1 MAYLLRLS
9 PRGRPYPPIL
19 KIAKLSTSG
28 FIFIMSGMVEGIQLN
43 VVDGPILWLEPQ
55 SEGALDNNSVPK
67 GLSCVDAGDEVAG
80 FGGDDVVDFCLQG
93 FVDFDGSLAGGG
105 ERGSAG
111 AVALDELAAQLAF
124 GFVYNAPGLGIRHT
138 HALGGTVERVLA
150 GNTLQQQDAAMT
162 KHARQILVARLN
174 DQLCRRL
181 VLHTLHVFPLKC
193 LLGKRKAC
201 VKPSCAL
208 LKSCIVAVKV
218 R

>member
-1 MAYLLRLS
+1 M
-9 PRGRPYPPIL
+9 
-19 KIAKLSTSG
+19 
-28 FIFIMSGMVEGIQLN
+28 
-43 VVDGPILWLEPQ
+43 
-55 SEGALDNNSVPK
+55 DNDSVPK
-67 GLSCVDAGDEVAG
+67 GLFCVDSGDEGVG
-80 FGGDDVVDFCLQG
+80 FGGDDLVDVGLQL
-93 FVDFDGSLAGGG
+93 FVGRYGSLAGGG

-111 AVALDELAAQLAF
+111 SVALDEFAAQLAF
-124 GFVYNAPGLGIRHT
+124 GLIHNAPSLGIRHA

-150 GNTLQQQDAAMT
+150 GDTLQQQDAAMAED
-162 KHARQILVARLN
+162 ARQISVARLN

-181 VLHTLHVFPLKC
+181 VLHALHVSPLKC

>member
-1 MAYLLRLS
+1 
-9 PRGRPYPPIL
+9 
-19 KIAKLSTSG
+19 
-28 FIFIMSGMVEGIQLN
+28 MSGVVEGIQLN
-43 VVDGPILWLEPQ
+43 VVDGPVLWSEPQ

-67 GLSCVDAGDEVAG
+67 GLSCVDACDEAAG
-80 FGGDDVVDFCLQG
+80 FGGDDVVDVGLQLFIG
-93 FVDFDGSLAGGG
+93 RYGSLAGRR

-111 AVALDELAAQLAF
+111 PVSLDELAAQLPF
-124 GFVYNAPGLGIRHT
+124 GLVHNTPGLGICHA
-138 HALGGTVERVLA
+138 HALCGTVERVLA
-150 GNTLQQQDAAMT
+150 GDTLQQQDAAMT

-181 VLHTLHVFPLKC
+181 VLHTPHVSPLKC

>member
-1 MAYLLRLS
+1 
-9 PRGRPYPPIL
+9 
-19 KIAKLSTSG
+19 
-28 FIFIMSGMVEGIQLN
+28 MSGMVEGIQLN
-43 VVDGPILWLEPQ
+43 VVDGPVLWHEPQ
-55 SEGALDNNSVPK
+55 SEGTVDNNSVPK
-67 GLSCVDAGDEVAG
+67 GLLCIDAGDEVVG
-80 FGGDDVVDFCLQG
+80 FGGNDVVDVGLQLL
-93 FVDFDGSLAGGG
+93 VDRYGSLAGGG

-124 GFVYNAPGLGIRHT
+124 GLVHNAPGLGICHA

-150 GNTLQQQDAAMT
+150 GDTLQQQDAAVAED
-162 KHARQILVARLN
+162 ARQILVARLN

-181 VLHTLHVFPLKC
+181 VLHVLHVSPLKC

>member
-1 MAYLLRLS
+1 
-9 PRGRPYPPIL
+9 
-19 KIAKLSTSG
+19 
-28 FIFIMSGMVEGIQLN
+28 MVEGIQLN
-43 VVDGPILWLEPQ
+43 VVDGPVLWSEPQ

-67 GLSCVDAGDEVAG
+67 GLSCVDAGDEGLG
-80 FGGDDVVDFCLQG
+80 FYGDDLVYVGLQG

-111 AVALDELAAQLAF
+111 AVALDEFASQLPF
-124 GFVYNAPGLGIRHT
+124 GFVHNAPDLGIRHA
-138 HALGGTVERVLA
+138 HALGGAVERVLA
-150 GNTLQQQDAAMT
+150 GNTLQQQNAAVT
-162 KHARQILVARLN
+162 KHARQIFVARLN
-174 DQLCRRL
+174 DQLCRRP
-181 VLHTLHVFPLKC
+181 VLHTPHVFPLKC

>member
-1 MAYLLRLS
+1 
-9 PRGRPYPPIL
+9 
-19 KIAKLSTSG
+19 
-28 FIFIMSGMVEGIQLN
+28 MVEGIQLN

-67 GLSCVDAGDEVAG
+67 GLSCVDACDEVVG
-80 FGGDDVVDFCLQG
+80 FGGDDVVDLALQRL
-93 FVDFDGSLAGGG
+93 VDFDGSLSGGG
-105 ERGSAG
+105 EGGSAG
-111 AVALDELAAQLAF
+111 AVALDELAAQLTF
-124 GFVYNAPGLGIRHT
+124 GLVHDAPGLGIRHA
-138 HALGGTVERVLA
+138 HALGGAVERVLA
-150 GNTLQQQDAAMT
+150 GDTLQQQDAAMT

-181 VLHTLHVFPLKC
+181 VLHTLHVSPLKC
-193 LLGKRKAC
+193 LLGKRKAR

>member
-1 MAYLLRLS
+1 MAIRPRPKWLL
-9 PRGRPYPPIL
+9 
-19 KIAKLSTSG
+19 
-28 FIFIMSGMVEGIQLN
+28 F
-43 VVDGPILWLEPQ
+43 
-55 SEGALDNNSVPK
+55 
-67 GLSCVDAGDEVAG
+67 DAGDEGVG

-93 FVDFDGSLAGGG
+93 FVDFDGSLSGGG

-124 GFVYNAPGLGIRHT
+124 GFVHNAPGLGICHA

-150 GNTLQQQDAAMT
+150 GNPLQQQDAAVAED
-162 KHARQILVARLN
+162 ARQILVARLN

-181 VLHTLHVFPLKC
+181 VLHMLHVSPLKC

>member
-1 MAYLLRLS
+1 
-9 PRGRPYPPIL
+9 
-19 KIAKLSTSG
+19 
-28 FIFIMSGMVEGIQLN
+28 MSGMVEGIQLN
-43 VVDGPILWLEPQ
+43 VVDGPVLWREPQ
-55 SEGALDNNSVPK
+55 SEGAADNISAPK
-67 GLSCVDAGDEVAG
+67 GLPCVDAGDEDVG
-80 FGGDDVVDFCLQG
+80 FGSYDLVYVGLQLLVDRY
-93 FVDFDGSLAGGG
+93 GSLAGGG

-111 AVALDELAAQLAF
+111 SVALDELASQLAF
-124 GFVYNAPGLGIRHT
+124 GFVHNAPCLGICHA
-138 HALGGTVERVLA
+138 HALGGAVERVLA

-162 KHARQILVARLN
+162 KHARQILLARLN

-181 VLHTLHVFPLKC
+181 VLHTLHVSPLKC

>member
-1 MAYLLRLS
+1 MRRGCVAKK
-9 PRGRPYPPIL
+9 PRP
-19 KIAKLSTSG
+19 KLAT
-28 FIFIMSGMVEGIQLN
+28 L
-43 VVDGPILWLEPQ
+43 
-55 SEGALDNNSVPK
+55 
-67 GLSCVDAGDEVAG
+67 VDAGDEVVS
-80 FGGDDVVDFCLQG
+80 FGGDDVVDVGLQLL
-93 FVDFDGSLAGGG
+93 VDRYGSLAGGG

-111 AVALDELAAQLAF
+111 SVALDEFAAQLAF
-124 GFVYNAPGLGIRHT
+124 GLVHDAPGLGIRHA
-138 HALGGTVERVLA
+138 HALGGAIERVLA

-162 KHARQILVARLN
+162 KHARQIFVTRLN

-181 VLHTLHVFPLKC
+181 VLHTLHVSPLKC

>member
-1 MAYLLRLS
+1 
-9 PRGRPYPPIL
+9 
-19 KIAKLSTSG
+19 
-28 FIFIMSGMVEGIQLN
+28 MSGMVEGIQLN
-43 VVDGPILWLEPQ
+43 VVDGPILWREPQ

-67 GLSCVDAGDEVAG
+67 GLSCVDAGDEVVG
-80 FGGDDVVDFCLQG
+80 FGGDDVVDVGLQLL
-93 FVDFDGSLAGGG
+93 VDRYSSLAGGG
-105 ERGSAG
+105 EGGSTG
-111 AVALDELAAQLAF
+111 AVALDEFASQLPF
-124 GFVYNAPGLGIRHT
+124 GLVHNAPGLGIRHA

-150 GNTLQQQDAAMT
+150 GNTLQQQDAAVT

-174 DQLCRRL
+174 DQLCRRP
-181 VLHTLHVFPLKC
+181 VLHMLHVFPLKY

>member
-1 MAYLLRLS
+1 
-9 PRGRPYPPIL
+9 
-19 KIAKLSTSG
+19 
-28 FIFIMSGMVEGIQLN
+28 MSGMVEDIQLN
-43 VVDGPILWLEPQ
+43 VVDGPVLWREPQ
-55 SEGALDNNSVPK
+55 SEGAVDNDAAPK
-67 GLSCVDAGDEVAG
+67 GLLCIDACDEGVG
-80 FGGDDVVDFCLQG
+80 FGGDDVVDVGLQLL
-93 FVDFDGSLAGGG
+93 VDRDGSLAGGG

-124 GFVYNAPGLGIRHT
+124 GFVHNAPSLGIRHA
-138 HALGGTVERVLA
+138 HALGGAVQRVLA
-150 GNTLQQQDAAMT
+150 GNTLQQQDAAVA
-162 KHARQILVARLN
+162 KHARQIFVARLN

-181 VLHTLHVFPLKC
+181 VLHTLHVSPLKC